1 MTTTMRSFNNTSS
14 NGNKFKLFIL
24 VIMSSTYFWKLFMC
38 TIFTTIIVRQYTNTY
53 HNIHVIIHNTDDAG
67 YSSLQQ
73 QQQKSLSLLSS
84 SSSLSSIIDDGD
96 VNNNNVNSNVKV
108 VLTDDDNT
116 DDDNDDRNKPL
127 LFPLPLLSNMNMNM
141 NMNVNMNLNLNL
153 NLNLG
158 NRWKKSVKAK
168 LKEQEK
174 VRSRGKNQDEKI
186 DIQSNFK
193 RLQNRLNVINTT
205 IEIDNPNNWHTVTSK
220 SYEKIRFKAHQ
231 SIKNDLRLSNKI
243 HTDCILWLVP
253 PSISASSSSSSTDKN
268 TNIIRA
274 FQDENDGK
282 DRDNYNQRKDQT
294 TRKKGND
301 NVGPQIKFQCDLNN
315 TSEVLVLQDEPCSSS
330 ANLCRVETNMLLWN
344 DYYENSMNMNIN
356 MNNNTNSSN
365 SSSSSTY
372 FNYTKIKESI
382 IMMPPPSSINSSSS
396 SSSSSSKSTTFQS
409 SSKKS
414 KSTLLTMVDTIQYL
428 KYGHQYIWECFLNK
442 ASYSLRTK
450 QTFYIWIGTLE
461 KSESKSESS
470 VVEENNN
477 NRKMSSSTTNTTEE
491 ESRSTSTKSNNILHQ
506 RNSDTIY
513 KNFGTKCN
521 PESMTTNTI
530 NYYKPIAFIT
540 LFQKLLSLD
549 NNNKN
554 NNNEEQE
561 QEEQRVWFVDADIFF
576 NEEAYPT
583 TTPNNNN
590 NNNNPNNTT
599 TTDYSD
605 SDLLPLPLLQSLDD
619 YFDLSTTAILFGAQN
634 PSGKSEN
641 IVLNGGLL
649 GLRLFKHAHTHN
661 ATTARSSSRSSKTEA
676 VENENENEIK
686 EWNVFD
692 FASLWWYCR
701 CGERDQIALWLVLFA
716 TWSAE
721 SSHSSSTIS
730 ASSSSSSAHTTTT
743 STNNNNNNDSVVSSI
758 QQEQLAFS
766 YPGVIFENYLFS
778 WYGVIPH
785 IHQYLQ
791 QKLKNNNNNN
801 NRVQPVQQQ
810 HQHQQKVQ
818 QQHQVVNNQFNGGL
832 EFLNSKYGNAI
843 FTYPLELPHLLVL
856 PLDPFQVRSS
866 TTTPP
871 MSASTSTSTS
881 TSSQQSTS
889 TSQPPPFQEEKIKNA
904 VMPLIVVFVH
914 QKRAE
919 ERSESS
925 ALKMFVILHSVSN

>member
-1 MTTTMRSFNNTSS
+1 MTTRSLHNNS
-14 NGNKFKLFIL
+14 NGNKFKLFIF
-24 VIMSSTYFWKLFMC
+24 VIISSTYFWKLFMC
-38 TIFTTIIVRQYTNTY
+38 TIFTTILIRQYTNTY
-53 HNIHVIIHNTDDAG
+53 NNIHIIIHNTDNAG

-73 QQQKSLSLLSS
+73 QSSSPLLSS
-84 SSSLSSIIDDGD
+84 SSSSIIDDD
-96 VNNNNVNSNVKV
+96 VNNNNNVNVKEKV
-108 VLTDDDNT
+108 ALATEDADT
-116 DDDNDDRNKPL
+116 DDDNDEHNKPVL
-127 LFPLPLLSNMNMNM
+127 PPLLS
-141 NMNVNMNLNLNL
+141 NL

-158 NRWKKSVKAK
+158 SRWKKSVQSK

-174 VRSRGKNQDEKI
+174 VRSRGIKNQDEKI
-186 DIQSNFK
+186 DIKSNFK
-193 RLQNRLNVINTT
+193 RLQNRLHDINTT
-205 IEIDNPNNWHTVTSK
+205 VEIDNPHSWHTVTSK
-220 SYEKIRFKAHQ
+220 SYEQIRLKAHQ
-231 SIKNDLRLSNKI
+231 SIKNDLRVSNKV

-253 PSISASSSSSSTDKN
+253 PSTTASSSSSSLSTDQQQN
-268 TNIIRA
+268 TIIRA

-282 DRDNYNQRKDQT
+282 DRDNYNKRKDQT
-294 TRKKGND
+294 RRRKS
-301 NVGPQIKFQCDLNN
+301 NVGPQIKFQCDLLKNN

-330 ANLCRVETNMLLWN
+330 ANLCRVETNILVWN
-344 DYYENSMNMNIN
+344 DYYETIMNMNMN
-356 MNNNTNSSN
+356 MSNNTNSNS

-382 IMMPPPSSINSSSS
+382 IMMPPPPSSINSL
-396 SSSSSSKSTTFQS
+396 SSSSSSKSRN
-409 SSKKS
+409 KS
-414 KSTLLTMVDTIQYL
+414 KSSTLLTMVDTIQYL

-442 ASYSLRTK
+442 ASYSLRTQ

-461 KSESKSESS
+461 LKSKSESKSSV
-470 VVEENNN
+470 VVEEN
-477 NRKMSSSTTNTTEE
+477 SSFTTNTTEE
-491 ESRSTSTKSNNILHQ
+491 LSKSTSTLNSNSNNILHQ
-506 RNSDTIY
+506 RNTDTIY

-549 NNNKN
+549 YNNNKN
-554 NNNEEQE
+554 NKNEEQE

-590 NNNNPNNTT
+590 NNNPNTT
-599 TTDYSD
+599 TTTDDYSD
-605 SDLLPLPLLQSLDD
+605 SDSDLSLPLLQSLDD

-649 GLRLFKHAHTHN
+649 GLRLHKHAHN
-661 ATTARSSSRSSKTEA
+661 ATASSSSRSSNLNE
-676 VENENENEIK
+676 VLENENENEMK

-721 SSHSSSTIS
+721 SSHSSSTSS
-730 ASSSSSSAHTTTT
+730 ASSSSLSSSASSLSSSAHTTTT
-743 STNNNNNNDSVVSSI
+743 STNNSNNNSVVSSI

-791 QKLKNNNNNN
+791 QKLNHNNSNSNK
-801 NRVQPVQQQ
+801 RVQPMQQQ
-810 HQHQQKVQ
+810 QQNVQ

-866 TTTPP
+866 TITTTPTP
-871 MSASTSTSTS
+871 PTSTL
-881 TSSQQSTS
+881 TSSMSSS
-889 TSQPPPFQEEKIKNA
+889 TSQPPPPPFQEEKKKSNSRTNFNLGIIKKN
-904 VMPLIVVFVH
+904 
-914 QKRAE
+914 QSDKK
-919 ERSESS
+919 
-925 ALKMFVILHSVSN
+925 ALLSHNKNMYNTCYNYKCYPYYL